1 MNDGDENVDPNSPS
15 SEGRK
20 GQGQVELEDVE
31 MYSDSPLKPKGPV
44 PSHHD
49 ELKVDPSGT
58 ETSTEAPSGAASNSV
73 LRPISLNG
81 VKKELKRRL
90 KDHGISSGSG
100 PGAGSGAG
108 AGALVLRETDEDRE
122 EGEEFDG
129 DETLDVSARLASTHP
144 VWIFIT

>member
-1 MNDGDENVDPNSPS
+1 VDVDVDMNDGDENVDPNLIS

-31 MYSDSPLKPKGPV
+31 MYSDSPLKPKVQPGESGSSEGGP
-44 PSHHD
+44 D
-49 ELKVDPSGT
+49 T
-58 ETSTEAPSGAASNSV
+58 ESTLHAASASASV

-100 PGAGSGAG
+100 AGAG

-122 EGEEFDG
+122 EEGEFDG
-129 DETLDVSARLASTHP
+129 DETLDVSARLASSHP
-144 VWIFIT
+144 V

>member
-1 MNDGDENVDPNSPS
+1 MNDGDENVDPNSDS
-15 SEGRK
+15 NEGRK

-31 MYSDSPLKPKGPV
+31 MYSDSPLKPKGV
-44 PSHHD
+44 VQSHHD
-49 ELKVDPSGT
+49 DLKTDPSGT

-100 PGAGSGAG
+100 SGAG
-108 AGALVLRETDEDRE
+108 AGALVLRETDEDKEE
-122 EGEEFDG
+122 EGEFDG

-144 VWIFIT
+144 V

>member
-1 MNDGDENVDPNSPS
+1 MNAGDENVDPNSTS

-20 GQGQVELEDVE
+20 GQTQVELEDVE

-44 PSHHD
+44 QSHHD
-49 ELKVDPSGT
+49 ENIKLDPSGT

-90 KDHGISSGSG
+90 KDHGISSGS
-100 PGAGSGAG
+100 AAG
-108 AGALVLRETDEDRE
+108 AGALVLRGTDGDGEEE
-122 EGEEFDG
+122 EGEFDA
-129 DETLDVSARLASTHP
+129 DETLNVSARLALTHP
-144 VWIFIT
+144 V

>member
-1 MNDGDENVDPNSPS
+1 MNDGDENVDPNSDS
-15 SEGRK
+15 NEGRK

-31 MYSDSPLKPKGPV
+31 MYSDSPLKPKGLV
-44 PSHHD
+44 QSHHD

-58 ETSTEAPSGAASNSV
+58 ETSSEGPSGAASNSV

-100 PGAGSGAG
+100 SGAG

-122 EGEEFDG
+122 EEGEFDG

-144 VWIFIT
+144 V